1 MDEHQFAIL
10 IEAID
15 NCKCEIVK
23 KLERAPPGSSN
34 LSLNSNIISGNPYLQ
49 HL

>member
-23 KLERAPPGSSN
+23 KLEEIRCGIIDVEEEIQN
-34 LSLNSNIISGNPYLQ
+34 LPRKK
-49 HL
+49 